1 MKVDIAGK
9 VRNTVLPRS
18 KPLLPVFEAVVN
30 SLQALE
36 ELPSVTEVPHIDIL
50 AVREPALPEVEG
62 TGAIHTFVV
71 TDNGVGFNAR
81 NIDSF
86 FTSDTRYKAGKG
98 GKGLGR
104 FLWLKAFRAA
114 EIESHYLE
122 DGKMWQQKFTFTS
135 DADQPPSPAPS
146 SALEPTTILRLVG
159 MLDPYKETC
168 PRSLAVISRRLI
180 EHCLPFFI
188 DSKAPSVTL
197 RDEIES
203 IDLNKAFAE
212 AFAAGATD
220 HTFQVKDHTFRMR
233 GLRLYSPYENLHRL
247 MYAANSRE
255 VRTEKIDKVIPNL
268 QSKLSDPTGPFV
280 YLGFIEGDYLDKTAN
295 GERTDFSI
303 PSGDDDDNVVG
314 EITIRDIRA
323 DAVESVRRDL
333 APFLEE
339 INREKEERITTYI
352 AQEAPEYRPLVRY
365 LPQFIDKIAPTTKG
379 LALEIALH
387 EQLHQRQ
394 RELKQESGKL
404 LSESG
409 KESLKPEEYEAK
421 VAGFIERANEIGKS
435 SLAQYVAHRRV
446 ILEFLEKSLQVNP
459 ETGKYP
465 LEEIIHRI
473 IYPMRAASDDVPYE
487 QQNLW
492 IIDER
497 LAYHGYLASDLPLHT
512 ATVLG
517 NESQSRPDIM
527 LFDRAL
533 TFAEDEAVL
542 NSLVIVEF
550 KKPDRSNYRN
560 EDPIE
565 QVYRLIRE
573 IKGGHFKDRRGLE
586 IKVQSERIPAYA
598 YIICDTKREVE
609 IIAEDKGLIRT
620 PDNLGYFGYNPSLS
634 AYVEVISYTKLLR
647 DAKKRNK
654 ILFDKLNLPMTSFS
668 GQ

>member
-1 MKVDIAGK
+1 
-9 VRNTVLPRS
+9 
-18 KPLLPVFEAVVN
+18 
-30 SLQALE
+30 
-36 ELPSVTEVPHIDIL
+36 
-50 AVREPALPEVEG
+50 
-62 TGAIHTFVV
+62 
-71 TDNGVGFNAR
+71 
-81 NIDSF
+81 
-86 FTSDTRYKAGKG
+86 
-98 GKGLGR
+98 
-104 FLWLKAFRAA
+104 
-114 EIESHYLE
+114 
-122 DGKMWQQKFTFTS
+122 
-135 DADQPPSPAPS
+135 
-146 SALEPTTILRLVG
+146 

-409 KESLKPEEYEAK
+409 KESRRLQDLSSEPTRSESPLSPNMSLIEESSWSSWK
-421 VAGFIERANEIGKS
+421 RAFRSIPRRENIPSKRSFTES
-435 SLAQYVAHRRV
+435 SIQCGQHRTM
-446 ILEFLEKSLQVNP
+446 FPTNS
-459 ETGKYP
+459 
-465 LEEIIHRI
+465 RI
-473 IYPMRAASDDVPYE
+473 C
-487 QQNLW
+487 
-492 IIDER
+492 
-497 LAYHGYLASDLPLHT
+497 
-512 ATVLG
+512 
-517 NESQSRPDIM
+517 
-527 LFDRAL
+527 
-533 TFAEDEAVL
+533 
-542 NSLVIVEF
+542 
-550 KKPDRSNYRN
+550 
-560 EDPIE
+560 
-565 QVYRLIRE
+565 
-573 IKGGHFKDRRGLE
+573 GL
-586 IKVQSERIPAYA
+586 S
-598 YIICDTKREVE
+598 TN
-609 IIAEDKGLIRT
+609 G
-620 PDNLGYFGYNPSLS
+620 
-634 AYVEVISYTKLLR
+634 
-647 DAKKRNK
+647 
-654 ILFDKLNLPMTSFS
+654 
-668 GQ
+668 